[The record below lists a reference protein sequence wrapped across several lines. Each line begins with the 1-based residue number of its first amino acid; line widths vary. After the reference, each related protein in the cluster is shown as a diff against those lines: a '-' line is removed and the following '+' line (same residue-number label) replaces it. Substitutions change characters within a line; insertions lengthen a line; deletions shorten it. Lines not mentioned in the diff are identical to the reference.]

1 MKSEPLGVLE
11 WEQHFRDALL
21 AVGQSLFGPM
31 LQRRVDQIDADFTP
45 KLNQRLIGRR
55 TLRVSTLFDEIRIE
69 RDYYLGDDGGHCP
82 ADAALGLEGCA
93 TPALARLISRAA
105 AQQPYGAASRD
116 LAEYGAIRVDERQIH
131 RVVNQ
136 IAPDVEPWL
145 ADLPESRTA
154 VPVLY
159 VSCDG
164 TGTPMRAEEL
174 VGRKGKQPDG
184 SSKTREVKLGAVFT
198 QHVTDAEGHP
208 IRDHDSTSY
217 VASYAPS
224 AEFSLLLRAEAR
236 RRGVG
241 AAAQVVFLSDGAA
254 WAEEIGDHC
263 FTGCTSILDFYHACE
278 RIHELANALDAS
290 RAKERIARWKRLLL
304 RDRVATVIE
313 QGRAMQKLGTEAEA
327 ADIAEENL
335 AFLERHQHR
344 MRYGTYRK
352 NGWFIGSGVIEA
364 GCKTLVGKRLKQSGM
379 FWSESGATGV
389 LNFRSLLLSG
399 RFDAF
404 WADRA
409 NHHAARNDVLA
420 LAS

>member
-1 MKSEPLGVLE
+1 LKSEPLGVLE

-31 LQRRVDQIDADFTP
+31 LQRRVDQIDADFSP
-45 KLNQRLIGRR
+45 KANQRLIGRR
-55 TLRVSTLFDEIRIE
+55 TLGVSTLFGQIRIE

-82 ADAALGLEGCA
+82 ADAALALEGCA

-116 LAEYGAIRVDERQIH
+116 LAEYGAIQVDERQIQ

-145 ADLPESRTA
+145 ADLPESRTP
-154 VPVLY
+154 VPILY

-198 QHVTDAEGHP
+198 QHVSDDEGHP

-241 AAAQVVFLSDGAA
+241 VAAQVVFLSDGAA
-254 WAEEIGDHC
+254 WAEEIGDHY
-263 FTGCTSILDFYHACE
+263 FTGCASILDFYHVCE
-278 RIHELANALDAS
+278 RLHELANALDAS
-290 RAKERIARWKRLLL
+290 QSKQRIARWKRLLL
-304 RDRVATVIE
+304 SDRVATVIE
-313 QGRAMQKLGTEAEA
+313 QGRTLQKQRTDDPA
-327 ADIAEENL
+327 IAEENL
-335 AFLERHQHR
+335 AFLERHKQR

-379 FWSESGATGV
+379 FWSETGATGV
-389 LNFRSLLLSG
+389 LNFRTLLLSG

-404 WADRA
+404 WIDRA